1 MSMNYNLSSRFS
13 IRRMICGV
21 FFAAAVAVFS
31 PLQAGAKN
39 LLENAIPQDA
49 VLQSVDAV
57 KANWNVLR
65 SDGATDNRYLNSCY
79 SKVQTSGGVRD
90 LANESYDLNYD
101 DFKDRVVLLLEYPS
115 DSNDKKNW
123 IYYSIPIKVEK
134 EGDYTLSGDVRRLK
148 SFDNTA
154 YMPNDKLMPPKI
166 LVMTAEKEAGK
177 KNIEIVN
184 KDGKNVIE
192 VRDLSGNELA
202 NVYKPE
208 TADNP
213 KFEGTIHLTPSD
225 KYLSFYSSPALIAIA
240 NLNLDNPGENTGM
253 VDIIS
258 SDGDS
263 EAEAVYYDL
272 QGRKVNEPVTTGV
285 YICRK
290 GTKVEKII
298 VK

>member
-1 MSMNYNLSSRFS
+1 M
-13 IRRMICGV
+13 
-21 FFAAAVAVFS
+21 
-31 PLQAGAKN
+31 
-39 LLENAIPQDA
+39 
-49 VLQSVDAV
+49 LQSVDAV

-154 YMPNDKLMPPKI
+154 YMPNDKLMPANI
-166 LVMTAEKEAGK
+166 LVMTAEKEAGE
-177 KNIEIVN
+177 KNIEIVK

>member
-1 MSMNYNLSSRFS
+1 MY
-13 IRRMICGV
+13 G
-21 FFAAAVAVFS
+21 
-31 PLQAGAKN
+31 
-39 LLENAIPQDA
+39 
-49 VLQSVDAV
+49 
-57 KANWNVLR
+57 
-65 SDGATDNRYLNSCY
+65 
-79 SKVQTSGGVRD
+79 
-90 LANESYDLNYD
+90 SYDLNYD

-134 EGDYTLSGDVRRLK
+134 EGDYTLSGDVRQLK
-148 SFDNTA
+148 SFENTA
-154 YMPNDKLMPPKI
+154 YMPNDKPMPENI
-166 LVMTAEKEAGK
+166 LVMTAEKEAGE
-177 KNIEIVN
+177 KNIEKVK
-184 KDGKNVIE
+184 KDGKIVIE
-192 VRDLSGNELA
+192 VRDQSGNELA

-208 TADNP
+208 TAYNP